1 MLSLRKKIEKHCDK
15 NLTIVLN
22 EGVPCTVNLHVFAYL
37 YVAKVCEMLRVV
49 SSRKTILQ

>member
-1 MLSLRKKIEKHCDK
+1 MLSLRKKMENI
-15 NLTIVLN
+15 LTVVLN

-37 YVAKVCEMLRVV
+37 YMVKVCEMLRVV